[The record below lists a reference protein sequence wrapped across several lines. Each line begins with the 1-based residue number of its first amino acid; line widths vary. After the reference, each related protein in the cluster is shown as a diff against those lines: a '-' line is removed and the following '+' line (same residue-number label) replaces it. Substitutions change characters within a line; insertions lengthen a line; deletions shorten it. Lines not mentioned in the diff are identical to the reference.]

1 MRRALAGACA
11 LAFAAVLAAGLAC
24 GRRERERPVPVAAAA
39 ETPRVRLSV
48 ELYFPGERTFL
59 ERERREIETTALPE
73 DQIAAVVGAL
83 LAGPDDS
90 GLAAVFEQ
98 PVEVGPC
105 YLSPDGVAYVDL
117 RSADGAPL
125 PGLGSTQ
132 EIQTVY
138 SLVNS
143 VALNV
148 NDVRRVVLLWNG
160 TQPATFGG
168 HLDTS
173 LPLAPLRGLAPR
185 G

>member
-1 MRRALAGACA
+1 MRRGLGAACA
-11 LAFAAVLAAGLAC
+11 LGLLLVLASSLVC

-39 ETPRVRLSV
+39 ETPRVRLPV
-48 ELYFPGERTFL
+48 HLYFPGERGFL
-59 ERERREIETTALPE
+59 ARERREIETTALPE

-83 LAGPDDS
+83 LAGPDEE
-90 GLAAVFEQ
+90 GLARVFEQ
-98 PVEVGPC
+98 PVQVGPC
-105 YLSPDGVAYVDL
+105 YLAADGVAYVDL

-148 NDVRRVVLLWNG
+148 ADVRRVVLLWNG
-160 TQPATFGG
+160 IQPASFGG

-173 LPLAPLRGLAPR
+173 VPLAPLRGLAPR